1 MRADGSCSLLGS
13 QGAKHHEEFV
23 VDGLGIVQEGP
34 DDSLDALDFGNV
46 EWHTC
51 VIFR

>member
-13 QGAKHHEEFV
+13 QGAKRHEEFV

-34 DDSLDALDFGNV
+34 DDSLDALDFGSV